1 MPKYTIS
8 GPEGPVTFPLS
19 TVFTDKYMADANPT
33 YVMVYIYGLRTCY
46 SIGKE
51 VDNKTIADALGILE
65 SDVVRAFRYWESVG
79 IVKINDDIVDFIDLS
94 AGIVAEKPKKNQ
106 YKADDISDI
115 LESNKDLRQLITHAE
130 AIFGKTLSVSEIST
144 IFNFYDNYH
153 LPVEVILMLLEHC
166 ASLQKTSI
174 RYAEKIAI
182 SWSEEGID
190 TIEKAKDH
198 LKNSEK
204 REKICRKFKKLLG
217 ISGRNLSDAEYAHI
231 LQWTESMGMSQEII
245 KLAYEK
251 TVMAT
256 GNPSFPYMNG
266 ILQSW
271 YSQGISTPEEVI
283 AGKSAKPQKAKP
295 TENKFV
301 NYTQSGDYDME
312 DIERRIIEKML
323 KG

>member
-1 MPKYTIS
+1 MRKYKIS

-46 SIGKE
+46 SVGKE

-65 SDVVRAFRYWESVG
+65 SDVVKAFRYWESVG
-79 IVKINDDIVDFIDLS
+79 IVRINDDIIDFVDLS
-94 AGIVAEKPKKNQ
+94 AGVVPEKPKKTT
-106 YKADDISDI
+106 YKADEISSI
-115 LESNKDLRQLITHAE
+115 LSSNKDLRQLITHAE
-130 AIFGKTLSVSEIST
+130 TIFGKTLSSSEIST

-153 LPVEVILMLLEHC
+153 LPFEVILMLLEHC
-166 ASLQKTSI
+166 ASLQKASI

-182 SWSEEGID
+182 SWSEQGID
-190 TIEKAKDH
+190 TIEKAKEH
-198 LKNSEK
+198 LQNFEK

-217 ISGRNLSDAEYAHI
+217 ITGRDLSDAEYAHI
-231 LQWTESMGMSQEII
+231 LQWTESMQMPSELV

-251 TVMAT
+251 TIMAT

-271 YSQGISTPEEVI
+271 YRQGIKTSEEVSKDKQPVSLP
-283 AGKSAKPQKAKP
+283 AKKGK
-295 TENKFV
+295 NKFV
-301 NYTQSGDYDME
+301 TYSQTGEYDIE

-323 KG
+323 KD